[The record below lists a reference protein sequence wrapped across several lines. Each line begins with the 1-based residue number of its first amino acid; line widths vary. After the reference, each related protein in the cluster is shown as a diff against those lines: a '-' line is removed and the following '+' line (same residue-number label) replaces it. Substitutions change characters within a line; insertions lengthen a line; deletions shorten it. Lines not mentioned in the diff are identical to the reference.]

1 MIANDMLSKV
11 HTFYSKEMHTMK
23 TRVIV
28 LVPGIDVKDEM
39 SLKWYNKF
47 QGQ

>member
-1 MIANDMLSKV
+1 MIANNMLSKV
-11 HTFYSKEMHTMK
+11 HTFYSKEMHTLK
-23 TRVIV
+23 IRVIV

-39 SLKWYNKF
+39 SSKWYNKF

>member
-23 TRVIV
+23 IRVII
-28 LVPGIDVKDEM
+28 LVHGIDVKDEM
-39 SLKWYNKF
+39 S
-47 QGQ
+47 